1 MLLCYARLDKL
12 CYARLVSTESITPE
26 LSADPGILLG
36 ADSSIGTQQPRWGSR
51 ASMIRK
57 IAAKYPEL
65 SQGDIAKRVGCSPQN
80 VSEVLAKFLADTS
93 PEYLDDYQANKP
105 AVFEALQYRTL
116 ASITQE
122 DITNSSFMQRV
133 TAAAIL
139 QDKIAL
145 MRGQPTAI
153 HAHLLVD
160 VLDMLRVREQE

>member
-1 MLLCYARLDKL
+1 MLLCYARLDRP

-26 LSADPGILLG
+26 LSIDPGILLD
-36 ADSSIGTQQPRWGSR
+36 AELPSSPQPRWGSP

-139 QDKIAL
+139 QDKISL